1 MAEGSAG
8 AALREKVVLVTGA
21 GGGIG
26 GAICTEVARLGATLV
41 MTDVDDRCAARADAL
56 GASFHR
62 LDVTNEQDWQRVARD
77 VEAKHGAL
85 HGLVNNAGVI
95 LMKPLLETTL
105 DDYRR
110 IDAINNDGTF
120 LGIRT
125 FTPLLAKTAKDTPHG
140 TAIVN
145 FSSIYGLGGQPFFA
159 AYCAAK
165 GAVRLL
171 TKAAALEFAQLRLRV
186 RVNSVHPGPIDTALA
201 RAPMEALVER
211 GQLKSV
217 ADGIDSVAAAYP
229 GGRIGQPEDVAGVVA
244 FLLSDAARFV
254 NGVELPVDAGFT
266 AKAQ

>member
-1 MAEGSAG
+1 MLPG
-8 AALREKVVLVTGA
+8 KIVVVTGA
-21 GGGIG
+21 AGGIG
-26 GAICTEVARLGATLV
+26 GAICNEVVRQGATLV
-41 MTDVDDRCAARADAL
+41 MTDVDDRCAARANEL
-56 GASFHR
+56 GATFHR
-62 LDVTNEQDWQRVARD
+62 LDVTDEREWQRVASE
-77 VEAKHGAL
+77 VEQKHGAL

-95 LMKPLLETTL
+95 LMKSLLDTTL

-110 IDAINNDGTF
+110 IDAINNEGTF

-125 FTPLLAKTAKDTPHG
+125 FTRLLAKTAEDTEHG

-145 FSSIYGLGGQPFFA
+145 FSSIYGLGGQPGFA

-201 RAPMEALVER
+201 RAPMEVLVER

-217 ADGIDSVAAAYP
+217 ADGIAGVAAGYP
-229 GGRIGQPEDVAGVVA
+229 GGRIGQPDDVAGVVA
-244 FLLSDAARFV
+244 FLLSDGARFV

>member
-1 MAEGSAG
+1 MLKG
-8 AALREKVVLVTGA
+8 KVVFVTGA

-41 MTDVDDRCAARADAL
+41 MTDVDDRCAARANEL

-62 LDVTNEQDWQRVARD
+62 LDVTSEQDWQRVAGE
-77 VEAKHGAL
+77 VEAEHGAL

-95 LMKPLLETTL
+95 MMKSLLETTL
-105 DDYRR
+105 EDYRR
-110 IDAINNDGTF
+110 IDAVNNDGTF

-125 FTPLLAKTAKDTPHG
+125 FTPLLAKTAERTEHG

-145 FSSIYGLGGQPFFA
+145 FSSIYGLGGQPFFS

-201 RAPMEALVER
+201 RAPMEDLVKR
-211 GQLKSV
+211 GHLKSV
-217 ADGIDSVAAAYP
+217 ADGIDGVATGYP